1 MKATS
6 QVYCNVLR
14 VRDNTLVAVCDAE
27 LLGRGFRDKKSGV
40 TIEVKESFYKGR
52 KMKLEESINYM
63 RNASIINM
71 VGSNVVEKSVDC
83 GIVDPLAVLV
93 IGGVPHTQVMKMQ
106 RA

>member
-6 QVYCNVLR
+6 QVYCNVIR
-14 VRDNTLVAVCDAE
+14 VRDDTLVAVCDAE
-27 LLGRGFRDKKSGV
+27 LLGSGLRDKKSGV

-93 IGGVPHTQVMKMQ
+93 IKGVPHAQVVKM
-106 RA
+106 RRP